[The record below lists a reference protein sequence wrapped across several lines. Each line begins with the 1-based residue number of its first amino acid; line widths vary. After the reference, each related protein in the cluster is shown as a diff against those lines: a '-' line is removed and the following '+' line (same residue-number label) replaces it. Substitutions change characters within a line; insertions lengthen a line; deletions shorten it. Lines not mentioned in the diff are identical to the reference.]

1 MTEAERQ
8 RLGADRRLI
17 FENVAN
23 GVPMDQ
29 VRSAFK
35 RSQTEI
41 DRELAFVARKIRE
54 ARFRTR
60 MPPLACDDL
69 GDIRW
74 NRLALL
80 ETLRQLSDTYL
91 SSELLLPRIGV
102 ENLNSP
108 GALRDAARRVNIG
121 IGDLA

>member
-1 MTEAERQ
+1 VTEAERLK
-8 RLGADRRLI
+8 LGADRRLI

-29 VRSAFK
+29 VRSAFR
-35 RSQTEI
+35 RSQDEI

-60 MPPLACDDL
+60 MPPLACDAHK
-69 GDIRW
+69 DIRW
-74 NRLALL
+74 NRRALL
-80 ETLRQLSDTYL
+80 DTLRQLSDAYL

-102 ENLNSP
+102 QTVNTP
-108 GALRDAARRVNIG
+108 GELREAAQHASLSVRG
-121 IGDLA
+121 